1 MSLNSST
8 PHDKDCR
15 DGLSGAAEPSAH
27 VDGAK
32 QEVTDRIRV
41 DELKKSIRDLLDG
54 DSISQYETFEKFNE
68 WLDVVLAYED
78 AEEGDGSAL
87 LLPVVFQELKAETDT
102 ESNEQVVGA

>member
-27 VDGAK
+27 VDGSRQDA
-32 QEVTDRIRV
+32 TNRIRV

-54 DSISQYETFEKFNE
+54 DSMSQYETFEKFNE
-68 WLDVVLAYED
+68 WLSVVLAYED
-78 AEEGDGSAL
+78 AEEGDDSAL
-87 LLPVVFQELKAETDT
+87 LLPVVFQELKAEA
-102 ESNEQVVGA
+102 ESNEQVVSA